1 MGNQLLDLFPECRT
15 ETLHMSS
22 QDSTWK
28 KLYGLAEV
36 LLRSP
41 EVLKRELHIMARLY
55 HKFGANE
62 VERMLLGA
70 QLLGWDSLKS
80 LGSAEGLGRRWALTA
95 FWQSENKQ
103 PDRLASVAAVLKAK
117 GFQV

>member
-1 MGNQLLDLFPECRT
+1 MTT
-15 ETLHMSS
+15 E
-22 QDSTWK
+22 
-28 KLYGLAEV
+28 KLAWPRLCGQAVRLCGGQESF
-36 LLRSP
+36 RKESNI
-41 EVLKRELHIMARLY
+41 LKRLV
-55 HKFGANE
+55 KQFGMGE

-117 GFQV
+117 GF

>member
-1 MGNQLLDLFPECRT
+1 MSDLAIWKRLCGKAVA
-15 ETLHMSS
+15 LVGS
-22 QDSTWK
+22 QDAFRK
-28 KLYGLAEV
+28 E
-36 LLRSP
+36 
-41 EVLKRELHIMARLY
+41 ARILQRLV
-55 HKFGANE
+55 KQFGPDD

-80 LGSAEGLGRRWALTA
+80 LGSAEGLGRRWALSA

-117 GFQV
+117 GF